1 MMMTDE
7 SECRECRVAVALGM
21 YLDICREMNVEEL
34 DCEDLYGKVIRNK
47 ITPQE
52 VFDTIKRKAPPE
64 KREVLEYIDWM
75 KEQRMEDLEK

>member
-1 MMMTDE
+1 M
-7 SECRECRVAVALGM
+7 AVALGM

-34 DCEDLYGKVIRNK
+34 DCEDLYRSVTGNR

-52 VFDTIKRKAPPE
+52 VFDAVKRKAPPE

-75 KEQRMEDLEK
+75 KEQKLEDLEKWRKRTR